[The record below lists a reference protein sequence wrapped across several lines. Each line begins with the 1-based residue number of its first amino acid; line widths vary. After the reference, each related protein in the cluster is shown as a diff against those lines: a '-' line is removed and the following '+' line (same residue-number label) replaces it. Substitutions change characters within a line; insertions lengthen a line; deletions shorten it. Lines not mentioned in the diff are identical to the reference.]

1 MKIHA
6 KHETKKKKTLVKR
19 NKFKD
24 DMKIKSMLTKIV
36 SSEFENQ
43 YPEMCKE
50 SVLFLNDN
58 NIIVF

>member
-1 MKIHA
+1 M
-6 KHETKKKKTLVKR
+6 KR

-24 DMKIKSMLTKIV
+24 DMKIKSTLTKIV